1 MPAKKKKNQDEE
13 LEPKKRGRKKKTE
26 DIEDIED
33 FDEDDDETELFQFSD
48 EHGTQRGLTV
58 IFFFSVAILSFLAF
72 IDAAGDLG
80 VWIDTGLG
88 WLFGWGRYMMTVVFA
103 ALGYV
108 LLHPSRYQVRAV
120 NWVGS
125 VLCILALLALIHLWI
140 PLPDSLTVLQDGR
153 GGGLFGV
160 LLAYPLLKYAGIWAS
175 VVVLFALLIASV
187 LMTFQT
193 SLNALLDVLG
203 SVKLLAKPVQWIR
216 QRITARRYGYVLDD
230 GTEDD
235 EEEWE
240 EDEELL
246 DEDVEEEL
254 LEEEV
259 PAFTSAEL
267 AERTSEAA
275 IDPSSAEQLEFVPQK
290 PKRRRTKV
298 DMPLDLL
305 VRSTDKPMSGDI
317 EGNKE
322 KIRST
327 FENFRIDVE
336 MEEVSVGPMVT
347 QYALKPAQGVKLT
360 QITSLSN
367 DLALALAAHPIR
379 IEAPIP
385 GKSQVGIEVP
395 NKTTA
400 TVRLRDLLESKE
412 FKKREDN
419 LMFCIGRDVSGK
431 TAMVSVNKMPHVL
444 IAGATGSGK
453 SVGINSLIVSLLYQN
468 SPDDLKFIMVDPKR
482 VELSV
487 YNGIPHLLTP
497 VITDVEK
504 TVNSLKWAVTEM
516 DRRYEVLSRA
526 GKRNIEGYNTAAN
539 NEDRMPYIVFIIDE
553 LADIMSVASSSVEAA
568 IVRLSQMSRAVGIHL
583 VLATQRPSVNV
594 ITGLIKANMP
604 TRIAFAVTSLVDSRT
619 ILDFSGA
626 EKLLGRGDMLYIDP
640 STSKPR
646 RYQGAYIDE
655 NEIEKVVEFLKEE
668 AGEPDYNS
676 DITEKISAKGIPGM
690 VSDGMGSDEDELLEE
705 AKKVLLQ
712 AGKASA
718 SLLQRR
724 LRVGYARAARIL
736 DILEEEGFI
745 GPAEGSKPREIL
757 ATEVDLGPADDEEM
771 EGDEFSEAE
780 DDADES
786 EDDDVEDDEEEIDD
800 LEDSDE
806 PERV

>member
-1 MPAKKKKNQDEE
+1 MSAKKSKKLEDD
-13 LEPKKRGRKKKTE
+13 LEPKKRGRKKKVVDE
-26 DIEDIED
+26 
-33 FDEDDDETELFQFSD
+33 FDEDEDVEEEEDGLFQFSD

-58 IFFFSVAILSFLAF
+58 IAFFSIAILSFLAF
-72 IDAAGDLG
+72 INAAGELG
-80 VWIDTGLG
+80 MWIDTGLG
-88 WLFGWGRYMMTVVFA
+88 WLFGWGRYVMTVVFA
-103 ALGYV
+103 GLGYV
-108 LLHPSRYQVRAV
+108 LLHPSKYQIRVV
-120 NWVGS
+120 NWLGT
-125 VLCILALLALIHLWI
+125 VLFVLSMLALIHLWI
-140 PLPDSLTVLQDGR
+140 PLSDSLDVLQDGR

-160 LLAYPLLKYAGIWAS
+160 LLAYPLLKYAGIWAAL
-175 VVVLFALLIASV
+175 VVLLALFVASV
-187 LMTFQT
+187 LMMFQT
-193 SLNALLDVLG
+193 SLNTLLDILG
-203 SVKLLAKPVQWIR
+203 SVKVLARPVQWLR
-216 QRITARRYGYVLDD
+216 ERITARRYGYTLDD
-230 GTEDD
+230 GTEED
-235 EEEWE
+235 EWD

-246 DEDVEEEL
+246 DEEIDEELAEEDDVET
-254 LEEEV
+254 
-259 PAFTSAEL
+259 PTFTSAEI
-267 AERTSEAA
+267 AERTGEVSG
-275 IDPSSAEQLEFVPQK
+275 DPDAMEQLEFVPQA
-290 PKRRRTKV
+290 PKRRRKKI

-504 TVNSLKWAVTEM
+504 TINSLKWAVTEM

-526 GKRNIEGYNTAAN
+526 GKRNIEGYNAAAS

-583 VLATQRPSVNV
+583 VLATQRPSVNI

-619 ILDFSGA
+619 ILDFAGA

-655 NEIEKVVEFLKEE
+655 TEIEKVVEFLKEQ
-668 AGEPDYNS
+668 AGEPEYNS
-676 DITEKISAKGIPGM
+676 DITEKISTKGIPGM
-690 VSDGMGSDEDELLEE
+690 VGDSGDADSDELLEE
-705 AKKVLLQ
+705 AKAILMQ

-757 ATEVDLGPADDEEM
+757 ATEMDLGPADDEDDDTELEDTDDEDVLEDDEM
-771 EGDEFSEAE
+771 IDDL
-780 DDADES
+780 DDADS
-786 EDDDVEDDEEEIDD
+786 DDET
-800 LEDSDE
+800 
-806 PERV
+806 ERA

>member
-1 MPAKKKKNQDEE
+1 MPAKKKKQSDDE
-13 LEPKKRGRKKKTE
+13 LEPKKRGRKKK
-26 DIEDIED
+26 IEEP
-33 FDEDDDETELFQFSD
+33 EDDEEYEEEDDEGLFQFSD

-58 IFFFSVAILSFLAF
+58 IAFFSIAILSFLAF
-72 IDAAGDLG
+72 INAAGELG
-80 VWIDTGLG
+80 PWIDTGLG
-88 WLFGWGRYMMTVVFA
+88 WLFGWGRYVMTIVFA
-103 ALGYV
+103 GLGYV
-108 LLHPSRYQVRAV
+108 LLHPAKYHIRAV
-120 NWVGS
+120 NWIGTVFF
-125 VLCILALLALIHLWI
+125 VLSMLALLHLWI
-140 PLPDSLTVLQDGR
+140 PLESSLTVLQDGK

-175 VVVLFALLIASV
+175 VVVLFALLVASI
-187 LMTFQT
+187 LMMFQT

-203 SVKLLAKPVQWIR
+203 SVKVLARPVQWIQ
-216 QRITARRYGYVLDD
+216 QRMTARRYGYTLDD
-230 GTEDD
+230 GSEDEDEWEDD
-235 EEEWE
+235 
-240 EDEELL
+240 
-246 DEDVEEEL
+246 EEL
-254 LEEEV
+254 LEEDFDEELV
-259 PAFTSAEL
+259 EDDTEAPAFTSAEL
-267 AERTSEAA
+267 AERTSETDG
-275 IDPSSAEQLEFVPQK
+275 DPDAMEQLEFVPQK

-298 DMPLDLL
+298 DLPLDLL

-347 QYALKPAQGVKLT
+347 QYALRPAQGVKLT

-412 FKKREDN
+412 FKKRSDN

-526 GKRNIEGYNTAAN
+526 GKRNIEGYNAAAS
-539 NEDRMPYIVFIIDE
+539 NEERMPYIVFIIDE

-619 ILDFSGA
+619 ILDFAGA

-655 NEIEKVVEFLKEE
+655 TEIEKVVEFLKEE
-668 AGEPDYNS
+668 AGDPEYNS

-690 VSDGMGSDEDELLEE
+690 VGDSGDADSDELLEE

-757 ATEVDLGPADDEEM
+757 ATGVDLGPADDEEM
-771 EGDEFSEAE
+771 EDDEFLETE

-786 EDDDVEDDEEEIDD
+786 EDDDAEDDDEDEEVP
-800 LEDSDE
+800 DE
-806 PERV
+806 VERA